1 MKLINKTASSLRTAL
16 AMLHDFVAAGVAW
29 TLAYLLRFNF
39 DLPANFAAELELTLI
54 WVVPL
59 QMAIFWQFGLYRGI
73 WRYASTADLRR
84 IVLSVLLSAAAI
96 PLLFWMLRLGLV
108 IPRSVLVINPLLLI
122 LLMGGSRFVYRMWK
136 EQGLYGDIKLHGE
149 PVLVLG
155 AGDAAASLAKEL
167 SRSSDWRLVGFLD
180 DNTER
185 HGRTLNGIRVLG
197 GLDSLE
203 EWAKRLGVSQVI
215 IAMPSSSHQQ
225 RKRAIQLCNAAKVK
239 ALTVPSFDDLMSG
252 KVAVSQLRAIE
263 LDDLLGRDPVVLDD
277 AGLHGLLTDRTVMVT
292 GAGGSIGSELC
303 RQIARFAPA
312 RLALFEQSEFALY
325 TIEQELKQTFPAL
338 DFVCLVGDVR
348 DAARVDEV
356 MRQHRPSV
364 LFHAAAYKHVP
375 LMEQHNAW
383 QAIRNNV
390 LGTWTVA
397 QAAQRHGVGKFV
409 MISTDKA
416 VNPTNV
422 MGASK
427 RLAEMVCQALQ
438 PPSPSGRGDGGRGGE
453 FAEHALRPPSG
464 SGLPAGTRTASE
476 GGPRFVMV
484 RFGNVLGSTGS
495 VIPKFR
501 EQIARGGPITVTHPE
516 ITRYFMSIPE
526 AAQLVLQAGLM
537 GKGGEIFV
545 LDMGEPVKIVDLA
558 KDLIRLS
565 GFTEEEIKIEFTGL
579 RPGEKLYEELLA
591 DSEHT
596 LPTPHPKL
604 RIAQARQAD
613 SVWLEKLLEWASA
626 TAMPDEQ
633 VRAALRDWVPEYRP
647 DSRQDGTP

>member
-197 GLDSLE
+197 GLDRLP
-203 EWAKRLGVSQVI
+203 EWAERLGVTQVI

-225 RKRAIQLCNAAKVK
+225 RKRAIQLCNAARVK

-303 RQIARFAPA
+303 RQIARFVPA
-312 RLALFEQSEFALY
+312 RLVLFEQSEFALY
-325 TIEQELKQTFPAL
+325 TIEQELKLAFPAL
-338 DFVCLVGDVR
+338 EFVCLVGDVR

-356 MRQHRPSV
+356 MREYSPGV

-397 QAAQRHGVGKFV
+397 RAAQRHGVGKFV

-438 PPSPSGRGDGGRGGE
+438 P
-453 FAEHALRPPSG
+453 SG
-464 SGLPAGTRTASE
+464 ST
-476 GGPRFVMV
+476 RFVMV

-565 GFTEEEIKIEFTGL
+565 GFTEEEIRIEFTGL
-579 RPGEKLYEELLA
+579 RRGEKLYEELLA

-596 LPTPHPKL
+596 LTTPHPKL

-613 SVWLEKLLEWASA
+613 AAWLEKLLGWAEA
-626 TAMPDEQ
+626 TTMPDEQ
-633 VRAALRDWVPEYRP
+633 VRAALRDWVPEYR
-647 DSRQDGTP
+647 STPNGH